1 MRTRPSYRSLPRVA
15 GPGLLVSGFLARL
28 PVAMA
33 PLGVVML
40 VSSVTGSFAQA
51 GAVTAALGLGAAAG
65 GPVVGWLSDRRGQ
78 RRVGV
83 VAATINAA
91 ALVALAVA
99 VLAGTGVIGAAALA
113 AAAGFA
119 TPQVG
124 PLARVRWA
132 ALLRRRGRAE
142 LLPTAMAYEGAA
154 DEASYVAGP
163 ALVGLLS
170 IVGVPVLPLAV
181 AAALTIAAAVPFAM
195 HPTATAATRTSAAL
209 PSKPGQ
215 RPVAALIVLG
225 VLMAAIG
232 VVFGATQTGITS
244 LAASVGR
251 PGIAGL
257 VYAAL
262 GLGSATA
269 GLATAWLPSRFTL
282 YRRVGLFALVMA
294 VGSLALLPVRNLPIA
309 VVVMVVLGASV
320 APLLVTV
327 YAVAE
332 RITPARRVGTVMT
345 VLASATVAGVA
356 LGAGV
361 AGPLAQAFGFVAA
374 LGVPS
379 VAACVALVAVAVGLR
394 PIRSA
399 VAAADR
405 VPPDGPQP
413 IADRTPATAAR

>member
-1 MRTRPSYRSLPRVA
+1 
-15 GPGLLVSGFLARL
+15 
-28 PVAMA
+28 

-40 VSSVTGSFAQA
+40 VSSVTGSFARA

-65 GPVVGWLSDRRGQ
+65 GPVVGWLSDRYGQ
-78 RRVGV
+78 RSVGV
-83 VAATINAA
+83 VAATINAL
-91 ALVALAVA
+91 ALATLAVA
-99 VLAGTGVIGAAALA
+99 VLAGTSIIAAAALA
-113 AAAGFA
+113 ATAGFS

-124 PLARVRWA
+124 PLSRVRWA
-132 ALLRRRGRAE
+132 ALLRRRGRAD

-181 AAALTIAAAVPFAM
+181 AAALTIGAAVPFAM
-195 HPTATAATRTSAAL
+195 HPTATAATRTSAAP
-209 PSKPGQ
+209 PSDSAR

-251 PGIAGL
+251 PGAAGL

-269 GLATAWLPSRFTL
+269 GFATAWLPSRFKL
-282 YRRVGLFALVMA
+282 GRRVGVFALVMA
-294 VGSLALLPVRNLPIA
+294 VGSLALLPVRSLPAA
-309 VVVMVVLGASV
+309 VVVMVALGASV

-332 RITPARRVGTVMT
+332 RITP
-345 VLASATVAGVA
+345 
-356 LGAGV
+356 
-361 AGPLAQAFGFVAA
+361 
-374 LGVPS
+374 
-379 VAACVALVAVAVGLR
+379 
-394 PIRSA
+394 
-399 VAAADR
+399 
-405 VPPDGPQP
+405 
-413 IADRTPATAAR
+413 